1 MLFKINLATKIYI
14 NTKLLKICTLAAVV
28 LGLLLIFLNITTLS
42 TKSGEIKSLSS
53 RLAAMDGRSRT
64 VGKDVS
70 EKEYMALLAKIDFAN
85 AIIEK
90 KMFNWLALLD
100 SLERVV
106 PEGVA
111 ISSIEPDP
119 KSQTLK
125 LAGVGRSF
133 RNLRIFM
140 ENLEDSKYFTDVY
153 LTSQGYEKLIDTT
166 QGVNFSLTCKVTT
179 K

>member
-14 NTKLLKICTLAAVV
+14 NTKLLKLCTLAVVV
-28 LGLLLIFLNITTLS
+28 LGVFLIFLNITNVS
-42 TKSGEIKSLSS
+42 TRAGEIKSLSG
-53 RLAAMDGRSRT
+53 RLAAMDNRVKAG
-64 VGKDVS
+64 GKGVP
-70 EKEYMALLAKIDFAN
+70 EKEYTAVLAKIDFAN

-100 SLERVV
+100 RLEIVV

-119 KSQTLK
+119 KGQMLK

-133 RNLRIFM
+133 KNLRIFM
-140 ENLEDSKYFTDVY
+140 EHLEDSKYFTEVY
-153 LTSQGYEKLIDTT
+153 LTSQGNVKLSDTT
-166 QGVNFSLTCKVTT
+166 QGVSFSLTCKVTN

>member
-1 MLFKINLATKIYI
+1 MLFKINLATRIYI
-14 NTKLLKICTLAAVV
+14 NTKLLKLCTLGVIV
-28 LGLLLIFLNITTLS
+28 LGLFFIFLNITTIS
-42 TKSGEIKSLSS
+42 TRAGEIKSLST
-53 RLAAMDGRSRT
+53 RLAGMDVRLKD
-64 VGKDVS
+64 VGKSVS
-70 EKEYMALLAKIDFAN
+70 EKEYKAVLTKIDFAN

>member
-1 MLFKINLATKIYI
+1 MQFKINLATKIYI
-14 NTKLLKICTLAAVV
+14 NTRLLKLCTLATVV
-28 LGLLLIFLNITTLS
+28 LGVLFLFLNIINIS
-42 TKSGEIKSLSS
+42 TRAGEIKSLSS
-53 RLAAMDGRSRT
+53 RLAAMNDKSKA
-64 VGKDVS
+64 VGKGVS
-70 EKEYMALLAKIDFAN
+70 EKEYTAVLAKIDFAN

-100 SLERVV
+100 RLETVV

-119 KSQTLK
+119 KSQVLK

-133 RNLRIFM
+133 KNLRIFM
-140 ENLEDSKYFTDVY
+140 ENLEDSKYFTEVY
-153 LTSQGYEKLIDTT
+153 LSSQGNDKLSDST
-166 QGVNFSLTCKVTT
+166 QGVTFSLTCKVTN